1 MEGYA
6 ILRNM
11 RISPKKARRVAKHI
25 AGMDLLDAIEVLKV
39 LPQKGARFIYK
50 ALKSAMHNLLYQY
63 PDADMNSLYVKK
75 ITIDKGIVYKRYI
88 PMARGRAGRILKR
101 TSHITVVISDE

>member
-1 MEGYA
+1 
-6 ILRNM
+6 
-11 RISPKKARRVAKHI
+11 
-25 AGMDLLDAIEVLKV
+25 
-39 LPQKGARFIYK
+39 
-50 ALKSAMHNLLYQY
+50 
-63 PDADMNSLYVKK
+63 LYVKK